1 MKYRNLKKE
10 VDILK
15 TENSFLKNHSV
26 FCKNDLE
33 KLNENLDNVTKSLTD
48 VKVEV
53 RYLTITLFDTND
65 RYREMG
71 KLVQYFNVST
81 ENVKSEIADND
92 QKQSASLLELKT
104 QHIKT
109 IGKYIYLSVWN
120 TLVKNCSSL
129 ALIFF
134 LQLKAYKT
142 MNA

>member
-1 MKYRNLKKE
+1 M
-10 VDILK
+10 
-15 TENSFLKNHSV
+15 KNHSV